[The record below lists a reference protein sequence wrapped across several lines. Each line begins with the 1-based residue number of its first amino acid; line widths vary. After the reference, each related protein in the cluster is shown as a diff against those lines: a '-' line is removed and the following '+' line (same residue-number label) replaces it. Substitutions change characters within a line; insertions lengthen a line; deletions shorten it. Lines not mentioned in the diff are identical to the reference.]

1 MTTPLLEGYRRCCS
15 SDPERMQAYLD
26 TVGFRVEAL
35 RDDDAP
41 LDMRVNGVYLPGMYI
56 GYTQYGKA
64 ATIRAAPERTDYWL
78 LLPVHGKL
86 EARVRKD
93 LVDCDPR
100 RGVLSD
106 PSRTGQLVRS
116 ETGCGRLNI
125 ILTETAVRRQLGALL
140 GMPLSR
146 SPDFEPAID
155 VAQGHGRNLAGYLRL
170 AIDDFERDAAML
182 SSPIAMQ
189 QFEQMV
195 FTNLLLS
202 HPHSYTQSLRRLAK
216 SVASGD
222 VKRALDYMEAN
233 LTSPIGLPDI
243 TAAAGVPG
251 RTLLEH
257 FRRYKG
263 TSPMGYLR
271 HARFCQGARS
281 VGLCRAGREH
291 HAYRDGPRVQPH
303 GPVFRRIPKAL
314 RREPIGNVAAPP
326 QSSVRR
332 QRSIVVGPH
341 PRLPADD
348 LPPGPAAPPAPA

>member
-1 MTTPLLEGYRRCCS
+1 VTTPLLEGYRRCHS

-64 ATIRAAPERTDYWL
+64 ATIRAAPERTDYWF

-93 LVDCDPR
+93 LVDCDTG

-116 ETGCGRLNI
+116 ETGCGRLNV
-125 ILTETAVRRQLGALL
+125 ILTESAVRRQLGALL

-155 VAQGHGRNLAGYLRL
+155 VAQGYGRNFAGYLHL
-170 AIDDFERDAAML
+170 AIDDFERDSAML
-182 SSPIAMQ
+182 SSPITMQ

-202 HPHSYTQSLRRLAK
+202 HPHSYSQSLRRLAK
-216 SVASGD
+216 LVASGD
-222 VKRALDYMEAN
+222 VKRAIDYMEAK

-243 TAAAGVPG
+243 TASAGVPG

-257 FRRYKG
+257 FKRYKG
-263 TSPMGYLR
+263 MSPIAYLR
-271 HARFCQGARS
+271 RARFAK
-281 VGLCRAGREH
+281 VRE
-291 HAYRDGPRVQPH
+291 
-303 GPVFRRIPKAL
+303 AL
-314 RREPIGNVAAPP
+314 RSAEPEENVTRIAMGLGF
-326 QSSVRR
+326 SHMGRFSVEYRRRYGESPSETLR
-332 QRSIVVGPH
+332 QR
-341 PRLPADD
+341 RN
-348 LPPGPAAPPAPA
+348 LPPGAGGPSWSGRLRRFAGCDLSPKAAAPPALV

>member
-1 MTTPLLEGYRRCCS
+1 VTTPLLEGYRRCCS

-64 ATIRAAPERTDYWL
+64 ATIRAAPERTDYWF

-93 LVDCDPR
+93 LVDCDLR

-125 ILTETAVRRQLGALL
+125 ILTETAIRRQLGALL
-140 GMPLSR
+140 GMPLAR
-146 SPDFEPAID
+146 ALDFEPAID
-155 VAQGHGRNLAGYLRL
+155 VAQGYGRNFAGYLRL
-170 AIDDFERDAAML
+170 AIDDFERDGAML

-202 HPHSYTQSLRRLAK
+202 HPHSYTQSLRRLAR

-222 VKRALDYMEAN
+222 VKRAVDYMEAN

-243 TAAAGVPG
+243 TAVAGVPG
-251 RTLLEH
+251 RTLLDH

-271 HARFCQGARS
+271 RARFARAREALGAAEPEENITRIAMGLGFSHMGGFS
-281 VGLCRAGREH
+281 VE
-291 HAYRDGPRVQPH
+291 YR
-303 GPVFRRIPKAL
+303 RRYGESPSETL
-314 RREPIGNVAAPP
+314 RR
-326 QSSVRR
+326 RR
-332 QRSIVVGPH
+332 NSPSGASGPSWSGRIRGV
-341 PRLPADD
+341 PGDD
-348 LPPGPAAPPAPA
+348 LPPVPAGPPAPA

>member
-1 MTTPLLEGYRRCCS
+1 MTTPLLEGYRRCRS

-35 RDDDAP
+35 RNDDAP
-41 LDMRVNGVYLPGMYI
+41 LDMRVNGVYLPGMFI

-64 ATIRAAPERTDYWL
+64 ATIRAAPERTDYWF
-78 LLPVHGKL
+78 LLPVRGNL
-86 EARVRKD
+86 EAQVRKD
-93 LVDCDPR
+93 LVDCDPG

-106 PSRTGQLVRS
+106 PSRSGQLVRS
-116 ETGCGRLNI
+116 ETGCGRLNV
-125 ILTETAVRRQLGALL
+125 ILTETAIRRQLGALL

-146 SPDFEPAID
+146 PPDFEPAVD
-155 VAQGHGRNLAGYLRL
+155 VAQGYGRNFAGYLRL
-170 AIDDFERDAAML
+170 AIDDFEGDGAML
-182 SSPIAMQ
+182 TSPIAMQ

-202 HPHSYTQSLRRLAK
+202 HPHSYSQALRRLAK

-222 VKRALDYMEAN
+222 VKRAIDYMEAN

-263 TSPMGYLR
+263 VSPMGYLR
-271 HARFCQGARS
+271 RARYAKVREALRS
-281 VGLCRAGREH
+281 AEPEENVTRIAVGLGFSHMGRFSVEYRKRYGERPSQTLRQHRHLPRSLAGPGWSGRVHPFSAGDVLPGASASRASG
-291 HAYRDGPRVQPH
+291 
-303 GPVFRRIPKAL
+303 
-314 RREPIGNVAAPP
+314 
-326 QSSVRR
+326 
-332 QRSIVVGPH
+332 
-341 PRLPADD
+341 
-348 LPPGPAAPPAPA
+348 